1 MTTHL
6 SVQNGTR
13 SCFGSAFLGTSSEA
27 VDIWDEFTLEF
38 ADHFS
43 VEIRGL
49 DTPEVGV
56 SKNDWDFRGRM
67 VEVSGFWL
75 RSGFKS
81 QRDSLDI
88 SGYIEQAMFCWLKGT
103 GTVMATLRPKDARG
117 LRDVPIEM
125 LSCIGGFFSPS
136 VARCPGMRKT
146 WLCRVQPVPSRLVQ
160 LTWHLSSHELID
172 FSKSYGS
179 KSCK

>member
-38 ADHFS
+38 SDHFS
-43 VEIRGL
+43 VEIHGL

-56 SKNDWDFRGRM
+56 SKNDCDFRGPM

-81 QRDSLDI
+81 QWDSLDI
-88 SGYIEQAMFCWLKGT
+88 SGYIEQAMFC
-103 GTVMATLRPKDARG
+103 
-117 LRDVPIEM
+117 
-125 LSCIGGFFSPS
+125 
-136 VARCPGMRKT
+136 
-146 WLCRVQPVPSRLVQ
+146 
-160 LTWHLSSHELID
+160 
-172 FSKSYGS
+172 
-179 KSCK
+179 

>member
-1 MTTHL
+1 
-6 SVQNGTR
+6 
-13 SCFGSAFLGTSSEA
+13 
-27 VDIWDEFTLEF
+27 
-38 ADHFS
+38 
-43 VEIRGL
+43 L

-125 LSCIGGFFSPS
+125 LSCIGGFFSILLWQGAPEWGKLGCAGCS
-136 VARCPGMRKT
+136 QCLQGSSSWPGIFRAT
-146 WLCRVQPVPSRLVQ
+146 NWLIFQKATDQNHANS
-160 LTWHLSSHELID
+160 
-172 FSKSYGS
+172 
-179 KSCK
+179 